1 MIGIMPTAEELL
13 RTTPIFSRLSPADRK
28 TIAEVARV
36 HHFEKGDVIFEQDSP
51 SEFYAITAGRVKI
64 FKLMPNGKDLIL
76 EVFGKGSKKT
86 PKQVKEVSRKRVRES
101 RRLVR
106 EES

>member
-1 MIGIMPTAEELL
+1 MVRASGDDGGRDVLHRHDRGDAEHQE
-13 RTTPIFSRLSPADRK
+13 PKI
-28 TIAEVARV
+28 V
-36 HHFEKGDVIFEQDSP
+36 
-51 SEFYAITAGRVKI
+51 YAVEPDAI
-64 FKLMPNGKDLIL
+64 LIL

-86 PKQVKEVSRKRVRES
+86 PKQVKEVSRKRVREY